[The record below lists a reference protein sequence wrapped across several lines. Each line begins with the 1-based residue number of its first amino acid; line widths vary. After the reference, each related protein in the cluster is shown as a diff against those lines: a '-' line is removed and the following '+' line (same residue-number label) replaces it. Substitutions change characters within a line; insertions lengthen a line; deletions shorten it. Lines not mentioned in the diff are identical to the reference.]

1 MSGWRPKLVAL
12 DVDGTIVDS
21 DNELS
26 DPVRDAIVAIR
37 DAGIETVISTGRA
50 INGVMDT
57 VGKLGFDRG
66 LAVASNGAVV
76 FRYSDDDVDPV
87 EVIHSVTF
95 DASDAVRRVL
105 EEVPDAIVAV
115 EQVGSGFRV
124 NRPFPEAEFSDQ
136 WVIDDI
142 ETLIA
147 EPVTRVVIRSTD
159 HTPAEFTA
167 IVHDLGLTGTNYFI
181 GYSAWLDLAPE
192 GVSKASGL
200 DVVCERLGFTAAD
213 VLAVGDGNNDLE
225 MLQWAGRGVAMGQ
238 SPDRVKAVADAVTGS
253 IDEDGLATEL
263 QRYL

>member
-1 MSGWRPKLVAL
+1 MTWVPKLVAL
-12 DVDGTIVDS
+12 DVDGTIVNG

-26 DPVRDAIVAIR
+26 DVVRDAVVAIR

-50 INGVMDT
+50 ISGVMDT
-57 VGKLGFDRG
+57 AAKLGFTDG

-76 FRYSDDDVDPV
+76 FTYDPV
-87 EVIHSVTF
+87 EVVHSVTF
-95 DASDAVRRVL
+95 DAADAVRRVL
-105 EEVPDAIVAV
+105 QEVPDAIVAV

-124 NRPFPEAEFSDQ
+124 NRPFPETEFAGQ
-136 WVIDDI
+136 FVIDDV
-142 ETLIA
+142 EKLIA

-200 DVVCERLGFTAAD
+200 DVVCERLGLTAAD

-238 SPDRVKAVADAVTGS
+238 SPDALKAVADAVTGS
-253 IDEDGLATEL
+253 IDEDGLAQEL
-263 QRYL
+263 TKYL

>member
-1 MSGWRPKLVAL
+1 MTWVPKLVAL
-12 DVDGTIVDS
+12 DVDGTIVNGS
-21 DNELS
+21 NELS
-26 DPVRDAIVAIR
+26 DVVRDAVVAIR

-50 INGVMDT
+50 ISGVMDT
-57 VGKLGFDRG
+57 VGKLGFTDG

-76 FRYSDDDVDPV
+76 FSYDPV
-87 EVIHSVTF
+87 EIIHSVTF
-95 DASDAVRRVL
+95 DAADAVRRVL

-115 EQVGSGFRV
+115 EQVGTGFRV
-124 NRPFPEAEFSDQ
+124 NRPFPETEFAGQ
-136 WVIDDI
+136 FVIDDV
-142 ETLIA
+142 EKLIA

-200 DVVCERLGFTAAD
+200 DVVCERLGIEPAD

-238 SPDRVKAVADAVTGS
+238 SPDALKDVADAVTGTVE
-253 IDEDGLATEL
+253 DDGLAAEL
-263 QRYL
+263 ATYL

>member
-1 MSGWRPKLVAL
+1 MSWMPKLVAL
-12 DVDGTIVDS
+12 DVDGTLVDG
-21 DNELS
+21 DNRMSAAVHE
-26 DPVRDAIVAIR
+26 VVTAIR
-37 DAGIETVISTGRA
+37 DSGIETVISTGRA
-50 INGVMDT
+50 IDGVMDT

-76 FRYSDDDVDPV
+76 FTYDPV

-95 DASDAVRRVL
+95 DASDAVRRVM
-105 EEVPDAIVAV
+105 EQVPDAIVAV
-115 EQVGSGFRV
+115 EELGTGFRV
-124 NRPFPEAEFSDQ
+124 NRPFPEAEFSGQ
-136 WVIDDI
+136 FVVDDV
-142 ETLIA
+142 ESLIA

-200 DVVCERLGFTAAD
+200 DVVCERLGLTAAD
-213 VLAVGDGNNDLE
+213 VLAVGDGNNDVE

-238 SPDRVKAVADAVTGS
+238 SPDSLKAVADAVTGT
-253 IDEDGLATEL
+253 IDEDGLAQEL
-263 QRYL
+263 TTYL